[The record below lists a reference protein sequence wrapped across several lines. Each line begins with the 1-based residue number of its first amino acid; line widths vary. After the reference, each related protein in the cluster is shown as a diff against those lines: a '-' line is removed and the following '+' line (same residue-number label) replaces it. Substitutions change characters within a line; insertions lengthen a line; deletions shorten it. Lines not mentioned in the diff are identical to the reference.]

1 MKYNTRDLAMTQDYN
16 EETQQWEP
24 GDLMLSLPSIDHN
37 GLPREGTV
45 DLYTRSGYDNVRQM
59 LAFRFLTRQGDYVP
73 RPALGQNLERIM
85 GRRMTPDLVEEGR
98 RIIIRT
104 ITYDGWIDSADL
116 EVTGI
121 PFDRETIIYNIGIRL
136 GGSAIY
142 RFNLRYSTEQDSWR
156 LE

>member
-59 LAFRFLTRQGDYVP
+59 L
-73 RPALGQNLERIM
+73 
-85 GRRMTPDLVEEGR
+85 GRRFGLFSKIPLRDAHIAQTLRVHPVLNPKN
-98 RIIIRT
+98 T
-104 ITYDGWIDSADL
+104 I
-116 EVTGI
+116 
-121 PFDRETIIYNIGIRL
+121 
-136 GGSAIY
+136 
-142 RFNLRYSTEQDSWR
+142 
-156 LE
+156 